1 MAKDKK
7 TKLVGNNHLNNN
19 HLNNPFG
26 LLKGFAVSA
35 GRPPALVPDKSPAD
49 ESLSAAAEEVDFDAQ
64 MERFGVQRLN
74 SGAFTEDHDRGVPS
88 VEIETDRQ
96 DGDQD
101 LFLSAMKNLNVPF
114 ADHLDSD
121 KPSPP
126 GAPRR
131 MKQLRRGTLVPEATL
146 DLHGAVRQE
155 VEVKMNSFIANAR
168 YHGWQ
173 VLLVITGK
181 GLHSP
186 EGEGVLRS
194 AVEEYLQRGKSD
206 LVAEWGRAPRRYGG
220 DGAVVLFLRRQQG

>member
-1 MAKDKK
+1 MAKNKK
-7 TKLVGNNHLNNN
+7 TKPVGSK

-26 LLKGFAVSA
+26 SLKGFAVSA
-35 GRPPALVPDKSPAD
+35 GQPPASVPVTGPAD
-49 ESLSAAAEEVDFDAQ
+49 ESLSVADEAVDFDAQ
-64 MERFGVQRLN
+64 MARFGVQRLN
-74 SGAFTEDHDRGVPS
+74 SEELRGDHDRAEPLVDSESGP
-88 VEIETDRQ
+88 Q
-96 DGDQD
+96 ACDQD
-101 LFLSAMKNLNVPF
+101 LFLSAMKGLNVLF
-114 ADHLDSD
+114 ADTFNDDELLS
-121 KPSPP
+121 P

-146 DLHGAVRQE
+146 DLHGAVRQD
-155 VEVKMNSFIANAR
+155 VEAKLTSFIANAR

-194 AVEEYLQRGKSD
+194 AVEEFLQRGKSD

-220 DGAVVLFLRRQQG
+220 DGAIVLFLRRQQGG

>member
-7 TKLVGNNHLNNN
+7 TKPVGSK

-26 LLKGFAVSA
+26 SLKGFAVSA
-35 GRPPALVPDKSPAD
+35 EQPPVSVPVKNPAD
-49 ESLSAAAEEVDFDAQ
+49 EPVSDASEQVDFDAQ
-64 MERFGVQRLN
+64 MARLGVQRLN
-74 SGAFTEDHDRGVPS
+74 SEKLTGEEDRAAPA
-88 VEIETDRQ
+88 VEIETNPQ
-96 DGDQD
+96 DCEQD
-101 LFLSAMKNLNVPF
+101 LFLSAMTGLNVPF
-114 ADHLDSD
+114 ADHLDHEEPLS
-121 KPSPP
+121 P

-146 DLHGAVRQE
+146 DLHGTVRQE
-155 VEVKMNSFIANAR
+155 VEVKMSSFIANAR

-194 AVEEYLQRGKSD
+194 AVEEFLQRGQRD

-220 DGAVVLFLRRQQG
+220 DGAIVLFLRRQQG

>member
-7 TKLVGNNHLNNN
+7 TTPVDSKHP
-19 HLNNPFG
+19 NNPFG
-26 LLKGFAVSA
+26 SLKGFTVST
-35 GRPPALVPDKSPAD
+35 GPAPVSVPVKSPAD
-49 ESLSAAAEEVDFDAQ
+49 DPLSTTGEEVDFDAQ
-64 MERFGVQRLN
+64 MARFGVQRLN
-74 SGAFTEDHDRGVPS
+74 SGELTGEEDSAAPAVDPES
-88 VEIETDRQ
+88 DPQ
-96 DGDQD
+96 DCEQA
-101 LFLSAMKNLNVPF
+101 LFLSAMKGLNVPF
-114 ADHLDSD
+114 ADHFDNDEPL
-121 KPSPP
+121 PT

-155 VEVKMNSFIANAR
+155 VEAKMISFIANAR

-194 AVEEYLQRGKSD
+194 AVEEFLQRSKSD

-220 DGAVVLFLRRQQG
+220 DGAIVLFLRRQQG